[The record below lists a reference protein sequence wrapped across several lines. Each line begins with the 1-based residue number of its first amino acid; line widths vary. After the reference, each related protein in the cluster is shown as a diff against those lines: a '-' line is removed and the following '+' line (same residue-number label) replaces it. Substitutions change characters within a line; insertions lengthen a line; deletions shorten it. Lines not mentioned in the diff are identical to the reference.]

1 MAVRLWLRACIRQ
14 LNDVAAASALIPNL
28 PRSGLRQ
35 VSMRGRAAV
44 ASSSWATPSTWR
56 TSRLR
61 LSEIANWK
69 TCAEAQ
75 PPTERF
81 ASSVDAWQGGC
92 GIQQLSDAVDVEDFN
107 SAAV

>member
-1 MAVRLWLRACIRQ
+1 MVDPCT
-14 LNDVAAASALIPNL
+14 VVSL
-28 PRSGLRQ
+28 PMERF
-35 VSMRGRAAV
+35 
-44 ASSSWATPSTWR
+44 ASSVDAWPIGCGWATPSTWR
-56 TSRLR
+56 TSRQR